1 MTYHIPVMLHE
12 SIEGLRIKP
21 SGCYVDATF
30 GGGGHSKA
38 ILAQLKGGR
47 LFGFDRD
54 EDAMQNI
61 PSDPQFTFVKQNFR
75 YMKNFLNYHGVE
87 KIDGIL
93 ADLGVSSHQFDE
105 PQRGFMFR
113 ADAPLD
119 MRMDKNS
126 NLSAKT
132 LLNEWTEEK
141 LADLFYLYGEIQNAR
156 KLAHCITTARSR
168 QAISTTGELVECI
181 RSCIPQKI
189 ENKYMAQVFQAIRIE
204 VNGELDNLK
213 QLLEQS
219 AEMLVPSGRL
229 VVITYHSLEDRMV
242 KNFIKCGNVEG
253 NENKDFYGNR
263 NAPFKAINKS
273 VITPSDEELK
283 TNNRSRSAKLRIA
296 EKL

>member
-1 MTYHIPVMLHE
+1 MLHE
-12 SIEGLRIKP
+12 SIDGLQIKP
-21 SGCYVDATF
+21 AGCYVDATF

-38 ILAQLKGGR
+38 ILAKLNGGR

-61 PSDPQFTFVKQNFR
+61 PADPQFTFVKQNFR
-75 YMKNFLNYHGVE
+75 YLKNFLNYHGVE

-126 NLSAKT
+126 NLSAKN
-132 LLNEWTEEK
+132 LLNEWEEEK
-141 LADLFYLYGEIQNAR
+141 LADIFYLYGEIQNAR
-156 KLAHCITTARSR
+156 KLAHSIVTARSK
-168 QAISTTGELVECI
+168 QAISTTGELIESI

-204 VNGELDNLK
+204 VNGELDNLRH
-213 QLLEQS
+213 LLEQS
-219 AEMLVPSGRL
+219 VELLNPGGRL
-229 VVITYHSLEDRMV
+229 VVMTYHSLEDRMV
-242 KNFIKCGNVEG
+242 KNFVKCGNVEG
-253 NENKDFYGNR
+253 KEIKDFYGNR
-263 NAPFKAINKS
+263 NTPLKAINKS
-273 VITPSDEELK
+273 VITPSEEELK
-283 TNNRSRSAKLRIA
+283 INNRSRSAKLRIA
-296 EKL
+296 EKI

>member
-229 VVITYHSLEDRMV
+229 VVITIILW
-242 KNFIKCGNVEG
+242 
-253 NENKDFYGNR
+253 
-263 NAPFKAINKS
+263 
-273 VITPSDEELK
+273 K
-283 TNNRSRSAKLRIA
+283 TAW
-296 EKL
+296 